1 MALIITIEVLACLI
15 GKTAP
20 YNPLQLPP
28 PPAWLQAT
36 SPLLELTTM
45 PSASLPPRGRP
56 EHPQQ
61 SVKQQWLAILSV
73 AVGAFALVT
82 SEFLPVG
89 VLNDVASDLGISAG
103 HAGLMVTLPGIMAAL
118 AAPLLSIGIGTMDRR
133 YLLVGLTLVM
143 IIANSVVAF
152 ASDFNLLLV
161 GRVLLGI
168 SIGGFWATA
177 IALSGRLA
185 PKGVGVAQATSI
197 IMVGVTL
204 ATVLGVPVGTWLSG
218 LLGWRMTFLV
228 TALVGVPVL
237 LAQIFLLPRLT
248 PEKAIRVSDLPAL
261 FINPQSRVGLIAV
274 LLIGLAHFAA
284 YTYVAPFFKHSAG
297 FDGPTIGSLLL
308 LYGVAG
314 VMGNLFAGFA
324 ANRSVRH
331 TLLLVALMIG
341 TSTALFPYFAT
352 GMTGAA
358 MLIALWGF
366 AFGAFPACASIWM
379 FVVAPKDVERGMPLF
394 VALFQVIIAL
404 GSFFGGQIVDQLGS
418 SVLLSLATA
427 LVGCGF
433 VTVLVLGRNVSNNLV
448 AQPA

>member
-1 MALIITIEVLACLI
+1 
-15 GKTAP
+15 
-20 YNPLQLPP
+20 
-28 PPAWLQAT
+28 
-36 SPLLELTTM
+36 
-45 PSASLPPRGRP
+45 
-56 EHPQQ
+56 
-61 SVKQQWLAILSV
+61 WLAILSV

-89 VLNDVASDLGISAG
+89 VLNDVAGDLGISAG
-103 HAGLMVTLPGIMAAL
+103 HAGLMVTLPGVMAAL
-118 AAPLLSIGIGTMDRR
+118 AAPLLSVGIGTLDRR
-133 YLLVGLTLVM
+133 YLLSALTLIM
-143 IIANSVVAF
+143 IIANSVVAY
-152 ASDFNLLLV
+152 ATDFNLLLL

-185 PKGVGVAQATSI
+185 PRGVGVAQATSI

-218 LLGWRMTFLV
+218 LMGWRMTFLV
-228 TALVGVPVL
+228 TALLGIPVL
-237 LAQIFLLPRLT
+237 LAQVLLLPRLT
-248 PEKAIRVSDLPAL
+248 PDKAIQVRDLPAL
-261 FINPQSRVGLIAV
+261 FVNPLARVGLIAV

-284 YTYVAPFFKHSAG
+284 YTYVAPFFKHNAS

-314 VMGNLFAGFA
+314 VIGNLFAGFA
-324 ANRSVRH
+324 ANQSVRH
-331 TLLLVALMIG
+331 TLMLVALMIG
-341 TSTALFPYFAT
+341 VGTALFPYFAT
-352 GMTGAA
+352 SLTGAA

-394 VALFQVIIAL
+394 VAMFQVIIAL

-418 SVLLSLATA
+418 AVLFSLATA

-433 VTVLVLGRNVSNNLV
+433 VTVLVLGRNVSNRL
-448 AQPA
+448 ASQPL

>member
-1 MALIITIEVLACLI
+1 
-15 GKTAP
+15 
-20 YNPLQLPP
+20 
-28 PPAWLQAT
+28 
-36 SPLLELTTM
+36 M
-45 PSASLPPRGRP
+45 PSASQAPRGLP
-56 EHPQQ
+56 EHNQQ

-89 VLNDVASDLGISAG
+89 VLNDVAADLSISAG

-118 AAPLLSIGIGTMDRR
+118 AAPLLSVIIGAMDRR
-133 YLLVGLTLVM
+133 YLLIGLTLIM
-143 IIANSVVAF
+143 IIANMVVAF
-152 ASDFNLLLV
+152 ATSTP
-161 GRVLLGI
+161 LG
-168 SIGGFWATA
+168 ARRPLRA
-177 IALSGRLA
+177 MA
-185 PKGVGVAQATSI
+185 VAQKPPMLIPSNTRPNSRRLKSLAKATSI
-197 IMVGVTL
+197 IMMGVTL

-218 LLGWRMTFLV
+218 LMGWRMTFLV
-228 TALVGVPVL
+228 TALLGLPVL
-237 LAQIFLLPRLT
+237 LAQVLLLPILK
-248 PEKAIRVSDLPAL
+248 PEKPILVSDLPAL
-261 FINPQSRVGLIAV
+261 FINPRARVGLIAV

-284 YTYVAPFFKHSAG
+284 YTYVAPFFKNSSG

-308 LYGVAG
+308 MFGVAG
-314 VMGNLFAGFA
+314 VAGNIFAGFA
-324 ANRSVRH
+324 ANRSVRY

-352 GMTGAA
+352 GLTGAA

-404 GSFFGGQIVDQLGS
+404 GSFFGGRIVDQMGS
-418 SVLLSLATA
+418 AVLLSLATA
-427 LVGCGF
+427 LVGVGF
-433 VTVLVLGRNVSNNLV
+433 VTVLVLGRNVSNSLA

>member
-1 MALIITIEVLACLI
+1 
-15 GKTAP
+15 
-20 YNPLQLPP
+20 
-28 PPAWLQAT
+28 
-36 SPLLELTTM
+36 M
-45 PSASLPPRGRP
+45 PSASPAPRSLP
-56 EHPQQ
+56 EHNQQ

-118 AAPLLSIGIGTMDRR
+118 AAPLLSVCIGTMDRR
-133 YLLVGLTLVM
+133 YLLIGLTLIM

-152 ASDFNLLLV
+152 ASDFGLLLL

-218 LLGWRMTFLV
+218 LMGWRMTFLI
-228 TALVGVPVL
+228 TALMGIPVL
-237 LAQIFLLPRLT
+237 LAQIFLLPRLN
-248 PEKAIRVSDLPAL
+248 PEKAIRISDLPAL
-261 FINPQSRVGLIAV
+261 FINPQARVGLIAV

-308 LYGVAG
+308 LFGVAG
-314 VMGNLFAGFA
+314 NIFAGFA
-324 ANRSVRH
+324 ANRSVRL

-341 TSTALFPYFAT
+341 TSTALFPHFAT

-358 MLIALWGF
+358 MLIGLWGF

-404 GSFFGGQIVDQLGS
+404 GSFFGGRIVDQLGS
-418 SVLLSLATA
+418 SVLLSLATV
-427 LVGCGF
+427 LVGFGF
-433 VTVLVLGRNVSNNLV
+433 VTVLVLGRNVSNSLA
-448 AQPA
+448 AQPC

>member
-1 MALIITIEVLACLI
+1 M
-15 GKTAP
+15 P
-20 YNPLQLPP
+20 NP
-28 PPAWLQAT
+28 
-36 SPLLELTTM
+36 SPHS
-45 PSASLPPRGRP
+45 PP
-56 EHPQQ
+56 EHSQQ
-61 SVKQQWLAILSV
+61 SLKQQWLAILSV

-89 VLNDVASDLGISAG
+89 VLNDVAGDLGISAG
-103 HAGLMVTLPGIMAAL
+103 HAGLMVTLPGVMAAL
-118 AAPLLSIGIGTMDRR
+118 AAPLLSVGIGTLDRR
-133 YLLVGLTLVM
+133 YLLSALTLIM
-143 IIANSVVAF
+143 IIANSVVAY
-152 ASDFNLLLV
+152 ATDFNLLLL

-185 PKGVGVAQATSI
+185 PRGVGVAQATSI

-218 LLGWRMTFLV
+218 LMGWRMTFLV
-228 TALVGVPVL
+228 TALLGIPVL
-237 LAQIFLLPRLT
+237 LAQVLLLPRLT
-248 PEKAIRVSDLPAL
+248 PDKAIQVRDLPAL
-261 FINPQSRVGLIAV
+261 FVNPLARVGLIAV

-284 YTYVAPFFKHSAG
+284 YTYVAPFFKHNAN

-314 VMGNLFAGFA
+314 VIGNLFAGFA
-324 ANRSVRH
+324 ANQSVRH
-331 TLLLVALMIG
+331 TLMLVALMIG
-341 TSTALFPYFAT
+341 VGTALFPYFAT
-352 GMTGAA
+352 SLTGAA

-394 VALFQVIIAL
+394 VAMFQVIIAL

-418 SVLLSLATA
+418 AVLFSLATA
-427 LVGCGF
+427 LVGCGL
-433 VTVLVLGRNVSNNLV
+433 VTVLVLGRNVSNRLA
-448 AQPA
+448 AQPS

>member
-1 MALIITIEVLACLI
+1 MPTSHPA
-15 GKTAP
+15 AP
-20 YNPLQLPP
+20 GL
-28 PPAWLQAT
+28 
-36 SPLLELTTM
+36 S
-45 PSASLPPRGRP
+45 
-56 EHPQQ
+56 EHPAQ

-103 HAGLMVTLPGIMAAL
+103 RAGLMVTLPGIMAAL
-118 AAPLLSIGIGTMDRR
+118 AAPLLSVGIGTMDRR
-133 YLLVGLTLVM
+133 YLLTGLTLIM
-143 IIANSVVAF
+143 IIANCIVAF
-152 ASDFNLLLV
+152 ANDFNVLLI
-161 GRVLLGI
+161 GRVLLGV

-185 PKGVGVAQATSI
+185 PKGVGVAKATSI
-197 IMVGVTL
+197 IMMGVTL

-218 LLGWRMTFLV
+218 LMGWRMTFLV

-237 LAQIFLLPRLT
+237 LAQIFLLPPLYPDR
-248 PEKAIRVSDLPAL
+248 AIRVRDLPAL
-261 FINPQSRVGLIAV
+261 FTNAQARVGLIAV

-284 YTYVAPFFKHSAG
+284 YTYVAPFFKQSAG
-297 FDGPTIGSLLL
+297 FDGSTIGSLLL
-308 LYGVAG
+308 LYGMAG
-314 VMGNLFAGFA
+314 VLGNVFAGFA
-324 ANRSVRH
+324 ANRSVRN

-341 TSTALFPYFAT
+341 TSTALFPHFAT
-352 GMTGAA
+352 GITGAA

-427 LVGCGF
+427 LVGAGF
-433 VTVLVLGRNVSNNLV
+433 ATVLVLGRNVSNNV
-448 AQPA
+448 AAQPA

>member
-1 MALIITIEVLACLI
+1 
-15 GKTAP
+15 
-20 YNPLQLPP
+20 
-28 PPAWLQAT
+28 
-36 SPLLELTTM
+36 M
-45 PSASLPPRGRP
+45 PSPHQAAPGLSEPTS
-56 EHPQQ
+56 Q

-89 VLNDVASDLGISAG
+89 VLNDVASDLDISAG
-103 HAGLMVTLPGIMAAL
+103 QAGLMVTLPGIMAAL
-118 AAPLLSIGIGTMDRR
+118 AAPLLSVGIGAMDRR
-133 YLLVGLTLVM
+133 YLLTGLTLIM
-143 IIANSVVAF
+143 IIANCIVSF
-152 ASDFNLLLV
+152 ANDFNVLLF
-161 GRVLLGI
+161 GRVLLGV

-177 IALSGRLA
+177 IGLSGRLA
-185 PKGVGVAQATSI
+185 PRGVGVAKATSI
-197 IMVGVTL
+197 IMMGVTL

-218 LLGWRMTFLV
+218 LMGWRMTFLV

-237 LAQIFLLPRLT
+237 LAQIFLLPPLHPDR
-248 PEKAIRVSDLPAL
+248 AIRISDLPAL
-261 FINPQSRVGLIAV
+261 FTNPQARVGLIAV

-284 YTYVAPFFKHSAG
+284 YTYVAPFFKQSAG

-308 LYGVAG
+308 LYGMAG
-314 VMGNLFAGFA
+314 VLGNVFAGFA
-324 ANRSVRH
+324 ANRNVRY

-341 TSTALFPYFAT
+341 TSTALFPHFAT
-352 GMTGAA
+352 GLLGAA

-366 AFGAFPACASIWM
+366 AFGAFPACSSIWM

-427 LVGCGF
+427 LVGAGF
-433 VTVLVLGRNVSNNLV
+433 ATVLVLGRKVSNNAV
-448 AQPA
+448 AQPC

>member
-1 MALIITIEVLACLI
+1 
-15 GKTAP
+15 
-20 YNPLQLPP
+20 
-28 PPAWLQAT
+28 
-36 SPLLELTTM
+36 M
-45 PSASLPPRGRP
+45 PSANQASHGRP
-56 EHPQQ
+56 EHDQQ
-61 SVKQQWLAILSV
+61 NVKQQWLAILSV

-89 VLNDVASDLGISAG
+89 VLNDVARDLDISAG

-118 AAPLLSIGIGTMDRR
+118 AAPLLSVGIGAMDRR
-133 YLLVGLTLVM
+133 FLLIGLTMIMIVANLVVST
-143 IIANSVVAF
+143 AT
-152 ASDFNLLLV
+152 DFNLLLF
-161 GRVLLGI
+161 GRVLLGV

-185 PKGVGVAQATSI
+185 PRGVSVAQATSI
-197 IMVGVTL
+197 IMAGVTL
-204 ATVLGVPVGTWLSG
+204 ATVLGVPVGTWLSE
-218 LLGWRMTFLV
+218 LMGWRMTFMV

-237 LAQIFLLPRLT
+237 LAQLFLLPRLN
-248 PEKAIRVSDLPAL
+248 PDKAIQVRDLPAL
-261 FINPQSRVGLIAV
+261 FINPQARVGLIAV

-308 LYGVAG
+308 LYGIAG
-314 VMGNLFAGFA
+314 VFGNMFAGFA

-331 TLLLVALMIG
+331 TLMLVALMIG
-341 TSTALFPYFAT
+341 VSTLLFPYYAT
-352 GMTGAA
+352 SLTGAA

-394 VALFQVIIAL
+394 VAMFQVIIAL

-418 SVLLSLATA
+418 SVLMSLATA
-427 LVGCGF
+427 LVGCGL
-433 VTVLVLGRNVSNNLV
+433 VTVLVLGRNVSNDLAGDAGEQSTV
-448 AQPA
+448 ISH

>member
-1 MALIITIEVLACLI
+1 
-15 GKTAP
+15 
-20 YNPLQLPP
+20 
-28 PPAWLQAT
+28 
-36 SPLLELTTM
+36 M
-45 PSASLPPRGRP
+45 PSPNAYPHSPP
-56 EHPQQ
+56 EHSQQ
-61 SVKQQWLAILSV
+61 SVRQQWLAILSV

-103 HAGLMVTLPGIMAAL
+103 QAGLMVTLPGIMAAL
-118 AAPLLSIGIGTMDRR
+118 AAPLLSVGIGALDRR
-133 YLLVGLTLVM
+133 YLLIALTLIM
-143 IIANSVVAF
+143 IVANAVVAY
-152 ASDFNLLLV
+152 ATDFGLLLF

-218 LLGWRMTFLV
+218 LMGWRMTFLV

-237 LAQIFLLPRLT
+237 LAQVLLLPRLN
-248 PEKAIRVSDLPAL
+248 PEKAIRISDLPAL
-261 FINPQSRVGLIAV
+261 FINPQARVGLIAV

-284 YTYVAPFFKHSAG
+284 YTYVAPFFKHNAG
-297 FDGPTIGSLLL
+297 FDGPMIGSLLL

-314 VMGNLFAGFA
+314 VLGNVFAGFA
-324 ANRSVRH
+324 ANQSVRY
-331 TLLLVALMIG
+331 TLMLVALLIG
-341 TSTALFPYFAT
+341 VGTALFPYFAT
-352 GMTGAA
+352 SLTGAA

-394 VALFQVIIAL
+394 VAMFQVIIAL
-404 GSFFGGQIVDQLGS
+404 GSFFGGRIVDQMGS
-418 SVLLSLATA
+418 AVLFSLATA

-433 VTVLVLGRNVSNNLV
+433 VTVLVLGRSVSNRLA
-448 AQPA
+448 AQPY

>member
-1 MALIITIEVLACLI
+1 
-15 GKTAP
+15 
-20 YNPLQLPP
+20 
-28 PPAWLQAT
+28 
-36 SPLLELTTM
+36 M
-45 PSASLPPRGRP
+45 PSASPAPSGLP
-56 EHPQQ
+56 EHNQQ

-118 AAPLLSIGIGTMDRR
+118 AAPLLSVSIGAMDRR
-133 YLLVGLTLVM
+133 YLLIGLTLIM
-143 IIANSVVAF
+143 IIANSVVAY
-152 ASDFNLLLV
+152 ASDFSVLLF

-185 PKGVGVAQATSI
+185 PKGVGVAKATSI
-197 IMVGVTL
+197 IMMGVTL

-218 LLGWRMTFLV
+218 LMGWRMTFLV

-237 LAQIFLLPRLT
+237 LAQVLLLPRLT
-248 PEKAIRVSDLPAL
+248 PEKAIQVRDLPAL
-261 FINPQSRVGLIAV
+261 FINPQARVGLIAV

-284 YTYVAPFFKHSAG
+284 YTYVAPFFKNSSG

-308 LYGVAG
+308 YGVAG
-314 VMGNLFAGFA
+314 VMGNVFAGFA
-324 ANRSVRH
+324 ANRSVRY

-358 MLIALWGF
+358 MLIGLWGF

-404 GSFFGGQIVDQLGS
+404 GSFFGGRIVDQMGS
-418 SVLLSLATA
+418 AMLLSLATA

-433 VTVLVLGRNVSNNLV
+433 VTVLVLGRNVSNSLV
-448 AQPA
+448 AQPG

>member
-1 MALIITIEVLACLI
+1 M
-15 GKTAP
+15 
-20 YNPLQLPP
+20 
-28 PPAWLQAT
+28 
-36 SPLLELTTM
+36 S
-45 PSASLPPRGRP
+45 SASQSPRSRP
-56 EHPQQ
+56 EHSQQ

-103 HAGLMVTLPGIMAAL
+103 HAGLMVTLPGVMAAL
-118 AAPLLSIGIGTMDRR
+118 AAPLLSVGIGAMDRR
-133 YLLVGLTLVM
+133 YLLIGLTLIM

-152 ASDFNLLLV
+152 ATDFSLLLF

-168 SIGGFWATA
+168 CIGGFWATA

-185 PKGVGVAQATSI
+185 PKGVGVAKANSI
-197 IMVGVTL
+197 IMMGVTL

-218 LLGWRMTFLV
+218 LMGWRMTFLV
-228 TALVGVPVL
+228 TALLGIPVL
-237 LAQIFLLPRLT
+237 LAQVFLLPRLP
-248 PEKAIRVSDLPAL
+248 PEKSIQIRDLPAL
-261 FINPQSRVGLIAV
+261 FIIPQARVGLVAV
-274 LLIGLAHFAA
+274 LLIGLAHFAS

-314 VMGNLFAGFA
+314 VMGNIFAGFA
-324 ANRSVRH
+324 ANRSVRY
-331 TLLLVALMIG
+331 TLLLISLLIG

-352 GMTGAA
+352 GMTGASI
-358 MLIALWGF
+358 LIALWGF
-366 AFGAFPACASIWM
+366 AFGAFPTCANIWM
-379 FVVAPKDVERGMPLF
+379 FVVAPKAVERGMPLF
-394 VALFQVIIAL
+394 IALFQIIIAL
-404 GSFFGGQIVDQLGS
+404 GSFFGGRIVDQMSS

-433 VTVLVLGRNVSNNLV
+433 LTVLVLGRNVSNRLV
-448 AQPA
+448 AQPG

>member
-1 MALIITIEVLACLI
+1 MITIEPSACSI
-15 GKTAP
+15 TTTGF
-20 YNPLQLPP
+20 YNRSEFPP
-28 PPAWLQAT
+28 PRLFQAT
-36 SPLLELTTM
+36 FTPELNAM
-45 PSASLPPRGRP
+45 PNANQAPRGLP
-56 EHPQQ
+56 EHNQQ

-118 AAPLLSIGIGTMDRR
+118 AAPLLSVIIGKMDRR
-133 YLLVGLTLVM
+133 YLLIGLTLVM
-143 IIANSVVAF
+143 IIANLVVSL
-152 ASDFNLLLV
+152 ASDFSLLLF

-185 PKGVGVAQATSI
+185 PRGVDVAKATSI
-197 IMVGVTL
+197 IMMGVTL

-218 LLGWRMTFLV
+218 LMGWRMTFLV
-228 TALVGVPVL
+228 TALLGVPVL
-237 LAQIFLLPRLT
+237 LAQVFLLPRLY
-248 PEKAIRVSDLPAL
+248 PEKAILVRDLPAL
-261 FINPQSRVGLIAV
+261 FINPRARVGLIAV

-284 YTYVAPFFKHSAG
+284 YTYVAPFFKNSAG

-308 LYGVAG
+308 MFGVAG
-314 VMGNLFAGFA
+314 VAGNIFAGFA

-352 GMTGAA
+352 GMIGAT

-379 FVVAPKDVERGMPLF
+379 FVVAPQDVERGMPLF

-404 GSFFGGQIVDQLGS
+404 GSFFGGQIVDHLGT

-427 LVGCGF
+427 LVGVGF
-433 VTVLVLGRNVSNNLV
+433 VTVLVLGRNISNRLA

>member
-1 MALIITIEVLACLI
+1 
-15 GKTAP
+15 
-20 YNPLQLPP
+20 
-28 PPAWLQAT
+28 
-36 SPLLELTTM
+36 M
-45 PSASLPPRGRP
+45 PSPHQAAQGLSEPKS
-56 EHPQQ
+56 Q

-103 HAGLMVTLPGIMAAL
+103 QAGLMVTLPGIMAAL
-118 AAPLLSIGIGTMDRR
+118 AAPLLSVGIGAMDRR
-133 YLLVGLTLVM
+133 YLLTGLTLIM
-143 IIANSVVAF
+143 IIANCIVSF
-152 ASDFNLLLV
+152 ANDFNVLLF
-161 GRVLLGI
+161 GRVLLGV

-185 PKGVGVAQATSI
+185 PRGVGVAKATSI
-197 IMVGVTL
+197 IMMGVTL

-218 LLGWRMTFLV
+218 LMGWRMTFLV

-237 LAQIFLLPRLT
+237 LAQIFLLPPLHPDR
-248 PEKAIRVSDLPAL
+248 AIRVSDLPAL
-261 FINPQSRVGLIAV
+261 FTNPQARVGLIAV

-284 YTYVAPFFKHSAG
+284 YTYVAPFFKQSAG

-308 LYGVAG
+308 LYGMAG
-314 VMGNLFAGFA
+314 VLGNVFAGFA
-324 ANRSVRH
+324 ANRNVRY

-341 TSTALFPYFAT
+341 TSTALFPHFAT
-352 GMTGAA
+352 GLVGAA

-366 AFGAFPACASIWM
+366 AFGAFPACSSIWM

-427 LVGCGF
+427 LVGAGF
-433 VTVLVLGRNVSNNLV
+433 ATVLVLGRKVSNNVV
-448 AQPA
+448 AQPC

>member
-1 MALIITIEVLACLI
+1 
-15 GKTAP
+15 
-20 YNPLQLPP
+20 
-28 PPAWLQAT
+28 
-36 SPLLELTTM
+36 M
-45 PSASLPPRGRP
+45 PSPNPSPHSPP
-56 EHPQQ
+56 EHSQQ
-61 SVKQQWLAILSV
+61 SVRQQWLAILSV

-103 HAGLMVTLPGIMAAL
+103 QAGLMVTLPGIMAAL
-118 AAPLLSIGIGTMDRR
+118 AAPLLSVGIGALDRR
-133 YLLVGLTLVM
+133 YLLIALTLIM
-143 IIANSVVAF
+143 IVANAVVAY
-152 ASDFNLLLV
+152 ATDFGLLLF

-218 LLGWRMTFLV
+218 LMGWRMTFLV

-237 LAQIFLLPRLT
+237 LAQVLLLPRLN
-248 PEKAIRVSDLPAL
+248 PEKAIRISDLPAL
-261 FINPQSRVGLIAV
+261 FINPQARVGLIAV

-284 YTYVAPFFKHSAG
+284 YTYVAPFFKHNAG
-297 FDGPTIGSLLL
+297 FDGPMIGSLLL

-314 VMGNLFAGFA
+314 VLGNVFAGFA
-324 ANRSVRH
+324 ANQSVRY
-331 TLLLVALMIG
+331 TLMLVALMIG
-341 TSTALFPYFAT
+341 VGTALFPYFAT
-352 GMTGAA
+352 SLTGAA

-394 VALFQVIIAL
+394 VAMFQVIIAL
-404 GSFFGGQIVDQLGS
+404 GSFFGGRIVDQMGS
-418 SVLLSLATA
+418 AVLFNLATA

-433 VTVLVLGRNVSNNLV
+433 VTVLVLGRSVSNRLA
-448 AQPA
+448 AQPS

>member
-1 MALIITIEVLACLI
+1 
-15 GKTAP
+15 
-20 YNPLQLPP
+20 
-28 PPAWLQAT
+28 
-36 SPLLELTTM
+36 M
-45 PSASLPPRGRP
+45 PSTNASPHSPP
-56 EHPQQ
+56 EHSQQ
-61 SVKQQWLAILSV
+61 SVRQQWLAILSV

-103 HAGLMVTLPGIMAAL
+103 QAGLMVTLPGIMAAL
-118 AAPLLSIGIGTMDRR
+118 AAPLLSVGIGALDRR
-133 YLLVGLTLVM
+133 YLLIALTLIM
-143 IIANSVVAF
+143 IVANAVVAY
-152 ASDFNLLLV
+152 ATDFGLLLF

-218 LLGWRMTFLV
+218 LMGWRMTFLV

-237 LAQIFLLPRLT
+237 LAQVLLLPRLN
-248 PEKAIRVSDLPAL
+248 PEKAIRISDLPAL
-261 FINPQSRVGLIAV
+261 FINPQARVGLIAV

-284 YTYVAPFFKHSAG
+284 YTYVAPFFKHNAG
-297 FDGPTIGSLLL
+297 FDGPMIGSLLL

-314 VMGNLFAGFA
+314 VLGNVFAGFA
-324 ANRSVRH
+324 ANQSVRY
-331 TLLLVALMIG
+331 TLMLVALLIG
-341 TSTALFPYFAT
+341 VGTALFPYFAT
-352 GMTGAA
+352 SLTGAA

-394 VALFQVIIAL
+394 VAMFQVIIAL
-404 GSFFGGQIVDQLGS
+404 GSFFGGRIVDQMGS
-418 SVLLSLATA
+418 AVLFSLATA

-433 VTVLVLGRNVSNNLV
+433 VTVLVLGRSVSNRLA
-448 AQPA
+448 AQPS

>member
-1 MALIITIEVLACLI
+1 
-15 GKTAP
+15 
-20 YNPLQLPP
+20 
-28 PPAWLQAT
+28 
-36 SPLLELTTM
+36 M
-45 PSASLPPRGRP
+45 PSDSQAPSGLP
-56 EHPQQ
+56 EHNQQ

-103 HAGLMVTLPGIMAAL
+103 QAGLMVTLPGIMAAL
-118 AAPLLSIGIGTMDRR
+118 AAPLLSVGIGALDRR
-133 YLLVGLTLVM
+133 YLLIGLTLIM
-143 IIANSVVAF
+143 IIANAVVAY
-152 ASDFNLLLV
+152 ASDFNLLLF

-218 LLGWRMTFLV
+218 LMGWRMTFLV

-237 LAQIFLLPRLT
+237 LAQVLLLPRLN
-248 PEKAIRVSDLPAL
+248 PDKAIRISDLPAL
-261 FINPQSRVGLIAV
+261 FINPQARVGLIAV

-284 YTYVAPFFKHSAG
+284 YTYVAPFFKQSAG

-314 VMGNLFAGFA
+314 VIGNIFAGFA

-331 TLLLVALMIG
+331 TLMLVALMIG
-341 TSTALFPYFAT
+341 VSTALFPYFAT

-394 VALFQVIIAL
+394 VAMFQVIIAL
-404 GSFFGGQIVDQLGS
+404 GSFFGGQIVDQLGTA
-418 SVLLSLATA
+418 VLLSLATA

-433 VTVLVLGRNVSNNLV
+433 ATVLVLGRNVSNRLAV
-448 AQPA
+448 QPC

>member
-1 MALIITIEVLACLI
+1 
-15 GKTAP
+15 
-20 YNPLQLPP
+20 
-28 PPAWLQAT
+28 
-36 SPLLELTTM
+36 M
-45 PSASLPPRGRP
+45 PSASQAPSGLP
-56 EHPQQ
+56 EHNQQ

-118 AAPLLSIGIGTMDRR
+118 AAPLLSVFIGAMDRR
-133 YLLVGLTLVM
+133 YLLISLTLIM

-152 ASDFNLLLV
+152 ASDFNLLLF

-185 PKGVGVAQATSI
+185 PKGVGVAKATSI
-197 IMVGVTL
+197 IMM
-204 ATVLGVPVGTWLSG
+204 GVPVGTWLSG
-218 LLGWRMTFLV
+218 LMGWRMTFLV

-237 LAQIFLLPRLT
+237 LAQVFLLPRLT

-261 FINPQSRVGLIAV
+261 FINPQARVGLIAV

-284 YTYVAPFFKHSAG
+284 YTYVAPFFKQSAG

-314 VMGNLFAGFA
+314 VLGNIFAGFA
-324 ANRSVRH
+324 ANRSVRN

-341 TSTALFPYFAT
+341 TSTALFPHFAT

-404 GSFFGGQIVDQLGS
+404 GSFFGGRIVDQMGS

-427 LVGCGF
+427 LVGAGF
-433 VTVLVLGRNVSNNLV
+433 VTVLVLGRKVSNSLV